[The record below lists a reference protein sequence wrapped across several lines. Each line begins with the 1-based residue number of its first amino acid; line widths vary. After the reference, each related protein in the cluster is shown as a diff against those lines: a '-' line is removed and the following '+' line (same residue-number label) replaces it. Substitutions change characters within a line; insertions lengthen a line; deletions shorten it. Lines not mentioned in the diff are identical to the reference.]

1 MSQFDKEKEILIQL
15 VEDLSEFDSDHLA
28 LMSDLDLSSEQIARW
43 RISRNKLNKVKDDF
57 DNLLIVRAGGNP
69 VF

>member
-57 DNLLIVRAGGNP
+57 DNLLIVRAGGDP
-69 VF
+69 IF